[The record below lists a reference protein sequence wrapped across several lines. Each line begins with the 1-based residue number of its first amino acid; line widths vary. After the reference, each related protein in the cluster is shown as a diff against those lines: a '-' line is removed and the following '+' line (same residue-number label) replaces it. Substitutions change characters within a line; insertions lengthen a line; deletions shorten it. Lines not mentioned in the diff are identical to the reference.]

1 MTRQTK
7 LTAEVRADILRRLHE
22 GSSLRSACAANNVS
36 HCIWNDAVKED
47 PDLANQYATARAD
60 GIDSQAEE
68 MHDLEMQ
75 VLAGQ
80 LDPNAFRAAMDAR
93 KWRMAK
99 QMPRKYGDSTR
110 IEQKT
115 TLDATVQ
122 GSVSLDPSL
131 AASISH
137 LLPHLPELP
146 K

>member
-1 MTRQTK
+1 MRK
-7 LTAEVRADILRRLHE
+7 LTEEVREDILRRLAE
-22 GSSLRSACAANNVS
+22 GESLRSACAAAGVS
-36 HCIWNDAVKED
+36 HGAWTQAVNADKS
-47 PDLANQYATARAD
+47 LSAHYARARED
-60 GIDSQAEE
+60 GIDAQAEE
-68 MHDLEMQ
+68 MHDLELQ
-75 VLAGQ
+75 VLSGQ
-80 LDPNAFRAAMDAR
+80 LDPNAFKAAMDAR
-93 KWRMAK
+93 KWRMGK

-122 GSVSLDPSL
+122 GSVSLDPAL

>member
-1 MTRQTK
+1 MTM
-7 LTAEVRADILRRLHE
+7 LTDEIKTDIIRRLRE
-22 GSSLRSACAANNVS
+22 GASLLSAARENGITAGAIYNAMSRDVELR
-36 HCIWNDAVKED
+36 DE
-47 PDLANQYATARAD
+47 YARARED
-60 GIDSQAEE
+60 GIDAQAEE

-75 VLAGQ
+75 VLTGQ

-99 QMPRKYGDSTR
+99 QMPRKYGDSQR

-115 TLDATVQ
+115 TLDATVK

-131 AASISH
+131 AAAISH

>member
-1 MTRQTK
+1 MTK
-7 LTAEVRADILRRLHE
+7 LTDAVKADILKRLHE
-22 GSSLRSACAANNVS
+22 GFSLRSACAANNVS
-36 HCIWNDAVKED
+36 HCIWNDAVSAD
-47 PDLANQYATARAD
+47 PELANRYARARED
-60 GIDSQAEE
+60 GIDAQAEE
-68 MHDLEMQ
+68 MHDLELQ
-75 VLAGQ
+75 VLSGQ
-80 LDPNAFRAAMDAR
+80 LDPNAFKAAMDAR
-93 KWRMAK
+93 KWRMGK